1 MYHEKVTF
9 SQLLFIVSTTVTVQF
24 QYSVTHTE
32 LISYLWTGMLAKII
46 DPKNSQQYL

>member
-9 SQLLFIVSTTVTVQF
+9 SQLLFIVSTTVRF